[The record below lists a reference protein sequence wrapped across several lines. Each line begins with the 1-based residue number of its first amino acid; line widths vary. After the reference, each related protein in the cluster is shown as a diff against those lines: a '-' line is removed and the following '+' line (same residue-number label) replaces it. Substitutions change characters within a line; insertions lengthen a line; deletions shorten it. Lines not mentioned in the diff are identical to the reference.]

1 MGAPLEQLT
10 GAHGLVARRYEPLAD
25 GLLERRPDQTRLL
38 QSLQKTN
45 KSRRWLLF
53 GVWNGI
59 GADAGVTGA
68 ARCHRTIT

>member
-38 QSLQKTN
+38 QSLQKTQT
-45 KSRRWLLF
+45 SPRGGLSLASAS
-53 GVWNGI
+53 
-59 GADAGVTGA
+59 GAVT
-68 ARCHRTIT
+68 